1 MDGKALDIKRPNQI
15 SDFAKNLKDLVV
27 KNQLYTNIKGKNY
40 VNVEGW
46 QIAGALLGIYPV
58 VRSLENLSDE
68 NTIRYRAEV
77 ELKDSIGEVVG
88 CGIAVCTN
96 KETGKSNFE
105 EYAVASMAQTRATG
119 KAFRVRLGFMMK
131 LAGYEATPFEEM
143 VVSEENREAKI
154 KQKLEAL
161 DASA

>member
-1 MDGKALDIKRPNQI
+1 MDGNALDIKRPNQI

-46 QIAGALLGIYPV
+46 QAAGALLGIYPV

-68 NTIRYRAEV
+68 DTIRYRAEV
-77 ELKDSIGEVVG
+77 WLKDAGCETVG
-88 CGIAVCTN
+88 CGIAICTN
-96 KETGKSNFE
+96 KERGKESFE
-105 EYAVASMAQTRATG
+105 EFAIASMAQTRATG

>member
-1 MDGKALDIKRPNQI
+1 MDSRTLDIKRPNQI

-68 NTIRYRAEV
+68 STIRYRAEV
-77 ELKDSIGEVVG
+77 ELKDSTGEVVG

-96 KETGKSNFE
+96 KETGKSKFE
-105 EYAVASMAQTRATG
+105 EYAVASMAQTRAIG
-119 KAFRVRLGFMMK
+119 KAFRVRLGFLMK

-154 KQKLEAL
+154 KKKLEAL